1 MKQFDNRIVEQYI
14 KVDTA
19 YRLKIRR
26 ILIYAGIVVLGVLV
40 YFGMTFLSFR
50 YPALT
55 GTPITIALFAVVIAF
70 LATRKLTKRQ
80 YVEFEYSFVNGLMSI
95 ARITDKEKRK
105 DQPGFD
111 CENVTVMS
119 HKYDPTR
126 GGGRQFANIYDYSA
140 SEDGEGLWYFQVDRH
155 ESGRALFILEPNET
169 MLAALREFVPRGAV
183 QD

>member
-1 MKQFDNRIVEQYI
+1 MKQFDNRIVEQYV

-19 YRLKIRR
+19 YRLKTRR
-26 ILIYAGIVVLGVLV
+26 ILVYLGIVALGVLV
-40 YFGMTFLSFR
+40 FFGMSFLASR
-50 YPALT
+50 YEALV
-55 GTPITIALFAVVIAF
+55 GTPITISLFAVVISF
-70 LATRKLTKRQ
+70 LATRTLTKRQ
-80 YVEFEYSFVNGLMSI
+80 YVEFEYSFVNGLMTV

-105 DQPGFD
+105 EQPGFD

-126 GGGRQFANIYDYSA
+126 GGGKQFANIYDYSS
-140 SEDGEGLWYFQVDRH
+140 SEEGEGLWYFQVDRH

-169 MLAALREFVPRGAV
+169 MLAALREFVPRSAV